1 MSESQGAN
9 DAKELYSEIVVENL
23 SERSKGFA
31 QGSKSQ
37 GPEGQSPEQPEIENS
52 SEMSQ
57 SQRYIK
63 DVIQGS
69 ENHNILDK
77 QKPVELKDV
86 KKLTSEERE
95 QIISNFKNGIDN
107 EFYDVK
113 TLKNGTTRIV
123 KKKNKSQSL
132 SNKLISGQSPSGLH
146 DRSSSKD
153 NEQFVKPEKKYL
165 SNEQLLMEHIIELN
179 TQMNKLK
186 NKQKKLKNKY
196 KGIKRD
202 LYVDVD
208 ENDEPHNDEKDFIQG
223 DRNRPPS
230 EELEKN
236 AHRVADGLS
245 DLSANANEV
254 RVVQRGWRSRVSYL

>member
-23 SERSKGFA
+23 SE
-31 QGSKSQ
+31 
-37 GPEGQSPEQPEIENS
+37 QPEIENS

-57 SQRYIK
+57 SQ
-63 DVIQGS
+63 
-69 ENHNILDK
+69 NILDK

-132 SNKLISGQSPSGLH
+132 SNKLISG
-146 DRSSSKD
+146 RKD

-236 AHRVADGLS
+236 AHRVAD
-245 DLSANANEV
+245 EV

>member
-1 MSESQGAN
+1 MSQEQ
-9 DAKELYSEIVVENL
+9 EIVVENL
-23 SERSKGFA
+23 SE
-31 QGSKSQ
+31 SQ
-37 GPEGQSPEQPEIENS
+37 EHEIENS

-57 SQRYIK
+57 SQ
-63 DVIQGS
+63 
-69 ENHNILDK
+69 NILDK

-123 KKKNKSQSL
+123 KKKNKTQSL
-132 SNKLISGQSPSGLH
+132 SNKLISSN
-146 DRSSSKD
+146 KD
-153 NEQFVKPEKKYL
+153 NEQFVKPERKYL

-202 LYVDVD
+202 LYVNDLGRDPEPVWANVE

-223 DRNRPPS
+223 GRNRPPS
-230 EELEKN
+230 EELEK
-236 AHRVADGLS
+236 H
-245 DLSANANEV
+245 
-254 RVVQRGWRSRVSYL
+254 VVQRGWRSRVSYL

>member
-23 SERSKGFA
+23 SE
-31 QGSKSQ
+31 Q
-37 GPEGQSPEQPEIENS
+37 PEISEQPETENS

-57 SQRYIK
+57 SQ
-63 DVIQGS
+63 
-69 ENHNILDK
+69 NILDK

-132 SNKLISGQSPSGLH
+132 SNKLISG
-146 DRSSSKD
+146 RKD

-230 EELEKN
+230 EELEKH

-245 DLSANANEV
+245 DLS
-254 RVVQRGWRSRVSYL
+254 VVQRGWRSRVSYL

>member
-23 SERSKGFA
+23 SERSKG
-31 QGSKSQ
+31 
-37 GPEGQSPEQPEIENS
+37 PEGQSPEQPEIENS

-57 SQRYIK
+57 SQ
-63 DVIQGS
+63 
-69 ENHNILDK
+69 NILDK

-132 SNKLISGQSPSGLH
+132 SNKLISGLTNCSLSLL
-146 DRSSSKD
+146 DERSC
-153 NEQFVKPEKKYL
+153 PEKKYL

-223 DRNRPPS
+223 GRNRPPS
-230 EELEKN
+230 EELEKH
-236 AHRVADGLS
+236 AHRVAD
-245 DLSANANEV
+245 EV

>member
-1 MSESQGAN
+1 
-9 DAKELYSEIVVENL
+9 
-23 SERSKGFA
+23 
-31 QGSKSQ
+31 
-37 GPEGQSPEQPEIENS
+37 
-52 SEMSQ
+52 MSQ
-57 SQRYIK
+57 SQ
-63 DVIQGS
+63 
-69 ENHNILDK
+69 NILDK
-77 QKPVELKDV
+77 QKHVELKDV

-132 SNKLISGQSPSGLH
+132 SNKLISGLCPA

-165 SNEQLLMEHIIELN
+165 SNEQLLMEHIFELN

-230 EELEKN
+230 EELEK
-236 AHRVADGLS
+236 RGLRPQPEGH
-245 DLSANANEV
+245 A
-254 RVVQRGWRSRVSYL
+254 VQRGWRSRVSYL

>member
-9 DAKELYSEIVVENL
+9 DAKELGSKSLGQSPYSEIVVENL
-23 SERSKGFA
+23 SERSKG
-31 QGSKSQ
+31 
-37 GPEGQSPEQPEIENS
+37 PEGQSPSGCKQSLRPEQPEIENS

-57 SQRYIK
+57 SQ
-63 DVIQGS
+63 
-69 ENHNILDK
+69 NILDK

-230 EELEKN
+230 EELEK
-236 AHRVADGLS
+236 RGLRPQPEGH
-245 DLSANANEV
+245 A
-254 RVVQRGWRSRVSYL
+254 VQRGWRSRVSYL

>member
-23 SERSKGFA
+23 SERSKG
-31 QGSKSQ
+31 
-37 GPEGQSPEQPEIENS
+37 PEGQSPSGCKQSLRPEQPEIENS

-57 SQRYIK
+57 SQ
-63 DVIQGS
+63 
-69 ENHNILDK
+69 NILDK

-132 SNKLISGQSPSGLH
+132 SNKLISG
-146 DRSSSKD
+146 RKD

-223 DRNRPPS
+223 GRNRPPS
-230 EELEKN
+230 EELEKH
-236 AHRVADGLS
+236 A
-245 DLSANANEV
+245 
-254 RVVQRGWRSRVSYL
+254 VQRGWRSRVSYL

>member
-23 SERSKGFA
+23 SERSKG
-31 QGSKSQ
+31 
-37 GPEGQSPEQPEIENS
+37 PEGQSPSGCKQSLRPEQPEIENS

-57 SQRYIK
+57 SQ
-63 DVIQGS
+63 
-69 ENHNILDK
+69 NILDK
-77 QKPVELKDV
+77 QKHVELKDV

-132 SNKLISGQSPSGLH
+132 SNKLISGLCPSGC
-146 DRSSSKD
+146 KD

-208 ENDEPHNDEKDFIQG
+208 ENDEPHNDEKDFIQ
-223 DRNRPPS
+223 
-230 EELEKN
+230 
-236 AHRVADGLS
+236 
-245 DLSANANEV
+245 SANANERSKGPEGQSPEV

>member
-1 MSESQGAN
+1 MSESQ
-9 DAKELYSEIVVENL
+9 EIVVENL
-23 SERSKGFA
+23 S
-31 QGSKSQ
+31 
-37 GPEGQSPEQPEIENS
+37 EQPEIENS

-57 SQRYIK
+57 SQ
-63 DVIQGS
+63 
-69 ENHNILDK
+69 NILDK
-77 QKPVELKDV
+77 QKPIELKDV

-123 KKKNKSQSL
+123 KKKNKTQSL
-132 SNKLISGQSPSGLH
+132 SNKLISSN
-146 DRSSSKD
+146 KD
-153 NEQFVKPEKKYL
+153 NEQFVKPERKYL

-223 DRNRPPS
+223 GRNRPPS
-230 EELEKN
+230 EELEK
-236 AHRVADGLS
+236 H
-245 DLSANANEV
+245 
-254 RVVQRGWRSRVSYL
+254 VVQRGWRSRVSYL

>member
-23 SERSKGFA
+23 SERSKG
-31 QGSKSQ
+31 
-37 GPEGQSPEQPEIENS
+37 PEGQSPEQPEIENS

-57 SQRYIK
+57 SQ
-63 DVIQGS
+63 
-69 ENHNILDK
+69 NILDK
-77 QKPVELKDV
+77 QKHVELKDV

-132 SNKLISGQSPSGLH
+132 SNKLISG
-146 DRSSSKD
+146 RKD

-236 AHRVADGLS
+236 AHRVADERSKGPEGQS
-245 DLSANANEV
+245 PEV

>member
-23 SERSKGFA
+23 SERSKG
-31 QGSKSQ
+31 
-37 GPEGQSPEQPEIENS
+37 QSPSGCKQSLRPEQPEIENS

-57 SQRYIK
+57 SQ
-63 DVIQGS
+63 
-69 ENHNILDK
+69 NILDK

-165 SNEQLLMEHIIELN
+165 SNEQLLMEHIFELN

-236 AHRVADGLS
+236 AHRVAD
-245 DLSANANEV
+245 EV

>member
-23 SERSKGFA
+23 SERSKG
-31 QGSKSQ
+31 
-37 GPEGQSPEQPEIENS
+37 PEGQSPERSKGPKALRAEQPEIENS

-57 SQRYIK
+57 SQ
-63 DVIQGS
+63 
-69 ENHNILDK
+69 NILDK
-77 QKPVELKDV
+77 QKHVELKDV

-132 SNKLISGQSPSGLH
+132 SNKLISG
-146 DRSSSKD
+146 RKD
-153 NEQFVKPEKKYL
+153 NEQFVKPERKYL
-165 SNEQLLMEHIIELN
+165 SNEQLLMEHIFELN

-223 DRNRPPS
+223 GRNRPPS
-230 EELEKN
+230 EELEK
-236 AHRVADGLS
+236 H
-245 DLSANANEV
+245 
-254 RVVQRGWRSRVSYL
+254 VVQRGWRSRVSYL

>member
-23 SERSKGFA
+23 SE
-31 QGSKSQ
+31 
-37 GPEGQSPEQPEIENS
+37 QPEIENS

-57 SQRYIK
+57 SQ
-63 DVIQGS
+63 
-69 ENHNILDK
+69 NILDK

-132 SNKLISGQSPSGLH
+132 SNKLISGLTNCSLSLL
-146 DRSSSKD
+146 DERSC
-153 NEQFVKPEKKYL
+153 PEKKYL
-165 SNEQLLMEHIIELN
+165 SNEQLLMEHIFELN

-208 ENDEPHNDEKDFIQG
+208 ENDEPHNDEKDFIQ
-223 DRNRPPS
+223 
-230 EELEKN
+230 
-236 AHRVADGLS
+236 
-245 DLSANANEV
+245 SANANERSKGPEGQSPEV

>member
-23 SERSKGFA
+23 SERSKG
-31 QGSKSQ
+31 
-37 GPEGQSPEQPEIENS
+37 PEGQSPEQPEIENS

-57 SQRYIK
+57 SQ
-63 DVIQGS
+63 
-69 ENHNILDK
+69 NILDK

-132 SNKLISGQSPSGLH
+132 SNKLISG
-146 DRSSSKD
+146 RKD

-230 EELEKN
+230 GNLKN
-236 AHRVADGLS
+236 ADFVRNPKGMLF
-245 DLSANANEV
+245 NEV
-254 RVVQRGWRSRVSYL
+254 GDQEFHIYKAKFIFVLY

>member
-57 SQRYIK
+57 SQ
-63 DVIQGS
+63 
-69 ENHNILDK
+69 NILDK

-132 SNKLISGQSPSGLH
+132 SNKLISGQGLCPRLEEPSPSGLH
-146 DRSSSKD
+146 NRSLNKD

-236 AHRVADGLS
+236 AHRVADERSKGPEGQS
-245 DLSANANEV
+245 PEV

>member
-23 SERSKGFA
+23 SERSKG
-31 QGSKSQ
+31 
-37 GPEGQSPEQPEIENS
+37 PEGQSPEQPEIENS

-57 SQRYIK
+57 SQ
-63 DVIQGS
+63 
-69 ENHNILDK
+69 NILDK

-132 SNKLISGQSPSGLH
+132 SNKLISG
-146 DRSSSKD
+146 RKD

-165 SNEQLLMEHIIELN
+165 SNEQLLMEHIFELN

-223 DRNRPPS
+223 GRNRPPS
-230 EELEKN
+230 EELEK
-236 AHRVADGLS
+236 RGLRPQPEGH
-245 DLSANANEV
+245 A
-254 RVVQRGWRSRVSYL
+254 VQRGWRSRVSYL

>member
-23 SERSKGFA
+23 SE
-31 QGSKSQ
+31 
-37 GPEGQSPEQPEIENS
+37 QPEIENS

-57 SQRYIK
+57 SQ
-63 DVIQGS
+63 
-69 ENHNILDK
+69 NILDK

-132 SNKLISGQSPSGLH
+132 SNKLISGLTNCSLSLL
-146 DRSSSKD
+146 DERSC
-153 NEQFVKPEKKYL
+153 PEKKYL

-230 EELEKN
+230 EELEK
-236 AHRVADGLS
+236 RGLRPQPEGH
-245 DLSANANEV
+245 A
-254 RVVQRGWRSRVSYL
+254 VQRGWRSRVSYL

>member
-1 MSESQGAN
+1 MR
-9 DAKELYSEIVVENL
+9 K
-23 SERSKGFA
+23 SKYD
-31 QGSKSQ
+31 QSSLPVQDSKSID
-37 GPEGQSPEQPEIENS
+37 SDDNISKIENRVDF
-52 SEMSQ
+52 ETELVNLTNQ
-57 SQRYIK
+57 IKDIK

-132 SNKLISGQSPSGLH
+132 SNKLISGLTNCSLSLL
-146 DRSSSKD
+146 DERSC
-153 NEQFVKPEKKYL
+153 PEKKYL

-245 DLSANANEV
+245 DLS
-254 RVVQRGWRSRVSYL
+254 VVQRGWRSRVSYL

>member
-1 MSESQGAN
+1 MSESQEAN
-9 DAKELYSEIVVENL
+9 DAKELGSKSLGQSPYSEIVVENL
-23 SERSKGFA
+23 S
-31 QGSKSQ
+31 
-37 GPEGQSPEQPEIENS
+37 EQPEIENS

-57 SQRYIK
+57 SQ
-63 DVIQGS
+63 
-69 ENHNILDK
+69 NILDK

-132 SNKLISGQSPSGLH
+132 SNKLISGLTNCSLSLL
-146 DRSSSKD
+146 DERSC
-153 NEQFVKPEKKYL
+153 PEKKYL
-165 SNEQLLMEHIIELN
+165 SNEQLLMEHIFELN

-230 EELEKN
+230 EELEK
-236 AHRVADGLS
+236 RGLRPQPEGH
-245 DLSANANEV
+245 A
-254 RVVQRGWRSRVSYL
+254 VQRGWRSRVSYL

>member
-23 SERSKGFA
+23 SERSKG
-31 QGSKSQ
+31 
-37 GPEGQSPEQPEIENS
+37 PEGQSPEQPEIENS

-57 SQRYIK
+57 SQ
-63 DVIQGS
+63 
-69 ENHNILDK
+69 NILDK

-132 SNKLISGQSPSGLH
+132 SNKLISG
-146 DRSSSKD
+146 RKD

-165 SNEQLLMEHIIELN
+165 SNEQLLMEHIFELN

-245 DLSANANEV
+245 DLSANANERSKGPEGQSPEV

>member
-23 SERSKGFA
+23 SERSKG
-31 QGSKSQ
+31 
-37 GPEGQSPEQPEIENS
+37 PEGQSPEQ
-52 SEMSQ
+52 SQ
-57 SQRYIK
+57 SQ
-63 DVIQGS
+63 
-69 ENHNILDK
+69 NILDK
-77 QKPVELKDV
+77 QKHVELKDV

-179 TQMNKLK
+179 T
-186 NKQKKLKNKY
+186 
-196 KGIKRD
+196 
-202 LYVDVD
+202 
-208 ENDEPHNDEKDFIQG
+208 
-223 DRNRPPS
+223 
-230 EELEKN
+230 
-236 AHRVADGLS
+236 
-245 DLSANANEV
+245 
-254 RVVQRGWRSRVSYL
+254 

>member
-57 SQRYIK
+57 SQ
-63 DVIQGS
+63 
-69 ENHNILDK
+69 NILDK
-77 QKPVELKDV
+77 QKHVELKDV

-132 SNKLISGQSPSGLH
+132 SNKLISG
-146 DRSSSKD
+146 RKD

-230 EELEKN
+230 EELEKH
-236 AHRVADGLS
+236 A
-245 DLSANANEV
+245 
-254 RVVQRGWRSRVSYL
+254 VQRGWRSRVSYL

>member
-23 SERSKGFA
+23 SERSKG
-31 QGSKSQ
+31 
-37 GPEGQSPEQPEIENS
+37 PEGQSPEQPEIENS

-57 SQRYIK
+57 SQ
-63 DVIQGS
+63 
-69 ENHNILDK
+69 NILDK

-146 DRSSSKD
+146 DRSLNKD
-153 NEQFVKPEKKYL
+153 NEQNIEKLIDTKKYL

-223 DRNRPPS
+223 GRNQPPS
-230 EELEKN
+230 EELEK
-236 AHRVADGLS
+236 RGLRPQPEGH
-245 DLSANANEV
+245 A
-254 RVVQRGWRSRVSYL
+254 VQRGWRSRVSYL

>member
-23 SERSKGFA
+23 SERSKG
-31 QGSKSQ
+31 
-37 GPEGQSPEQPEIENS
+37 PEGQSPEQPEIENS

-57 SQRYIK
+57 SQ
-63 DVIQGS
+63 
-69 ENHNILDK
+69 NILDK

-132 SNKLISGQSPSGLH
+132 SNKLISG
-146 DRSSSKD
+146 RKD

-230 EELEKN
+230 EELEKH
-236 AHRVADGLS
+236 A
-245 DLSANANEV
+245 
-254 RVVQRGWRSRVSYL
+254 VQRGWRSRVSYL

>member
-23 SERSKGFA
+23 SERSKG
-31 QGSKSQ
+31 
-37 GPEGQSPEQPEIENS
+37 PEGQSPEQPEIENS

-57 SQRYIK
+57 SQ
-63 DVIQGS
+63 
-69 ENHNILDK
+69 NILDK

-146 DRSSSKD
+146 DRSLNKD
-153 NEQFVKPEKKYL
+153 NEQNIEKLIDTKKYL

-230 EELEKN
+230 EELEK
-236 AHRVADGLS
+236 RGLRPQPEGH
-245 DLSANANEV
+245 A
-254 RVVQRGWRSRVSYL
+254 VQRGWRSRVSYL

>member
-9 DAKELYSEIVVENL
+9 GAKELYSEIVVENL
-23 SERSKGFA
+23 SE
-31 QGSKSQ
+31 
-37 GPEGQSPEQPEIENS
+37 QPEIENS

-57 SQRYIK
+57 SQ
-63 DVIQGS
+63 
-69 ENHNILDK
+69 NILDK

-153 NEQFVKPEKKYL
+153 NEQNIEKLIDTKKYL
-165 SNEQLLMEHIIELN
+165 SNEQLLMEHIFELN

-245 DLSANANEV
+245 DLSANANERSKGPEGRKQSLQPEGQSPEV

>member
-23 SERSKGFA
+23 SERSKG
-31 QGSKSQ
+31 
-37 GPEGQSPEQPEIENS
+37 PEGQSPEQPEIENS

-57 SQRYIK
+57 SQ
-63 DVIQGS
+63 
-69 ENHNILDK
+69 NILDK

-132 SNKLISGQSPSGLH
+132 SNKLISG
-146 DRSSSKD
+146 RKD

-236 AHRVADGLS
+236 AHRVAD
-245 DLSANANEV
+245 EV

>member
-1 MSESQGAN
+1 M
-9 DAKELYSEIVVENL
+9 
-23 SERSKGFA
+23 
-31 QGSKSQ
+31 
-37 GPEGQSPEQPEIENS
+37 
-52 SEMSQ
+52 
-57 SQRYIK
+57 
-63 DVIQGS
+63 
-69 ENHNILDK
+69 
-77 QKPVELKDV
+77 
-86 KKLTSEERE
+86 
-95 QIISNFKNGIDN
+95 
-107 EFYDVK
+107 
-113 TLKNGTTRIV
+113 
-123 KKKNKSQSL
+123 
-132 SNKLISGQSPSGLH
+132 ISGQGLCPRLEEPSPSGLH

-223 DRNRPPS
+223 GRNRPPS

-245 DLSANANEV
+245 DLS
-254 RVVQRGWRSRVSYL
+254 VVQRGWRSRVSYL

>member
-23 SERSKGFA
+23 SERSKG
-31 QGSKSQ
+31 
-37 GPEGQSPEQPEIENS
+37 PEGQSPEQPEIENS

-57 SQRYIK
+57 SQ
-63 DVIQGS
+63 
-69 ENHNILDK
+69 NILDK

-132 SNKLISGQSPSGLH
+132 SNKLISGRKLCLQPEGQSPSGLH

-153 NEQFVKPEKKYL
+153 NEQNIEKLIDTKKYL
-165 SNEQLLMEHIIELN
+165 SNEQLLMEHIFELN

-236 AHRVADGLS
+236 AHRV
-245 DLSANANEV
+245 
-254 RVVQRGWRSRVSYL
+254 VQRGWRSRVSYL

>member
-57 SQRYIK
+57 SQ
-63 DVIQGS
+63 
-69 ENHNILDK
+69 NILDK

-165 SNEQLLMEHIIELN
+165 SNEQLLMEHIFELN

-230 EELEKN
+230 EELEKH
-236 AHRVADGLS
+236 AHRVAD
-245 DLSANANEV
+245 EV

>member
-57 SQRYIK
+57 SQ
-63 DVIQGS
+63 
-69 ENHNILDK
+69 NILDK

-165 SNEQLLMEHIIELN
+165 SNEQLLMEHIFELN

-230 EELEKN
+230 EELEK
-236 AHRVADGLS
+236 RGLRPQPEGH
-245 DLSANANEV
+245 A
-254 RVVQRGWRSRVSYL
+254 VQRGWRSRVSYL

>member
-23 SERSKGFA
+23 SERSKG
-31 QGSKSQ
+31 
-37 GPEGQSPEQPEIENS
+37 PEGQSPSGCKQSLRPEQPEIENS

-57 SQRYIK
+57 SQ
-63 DVIQGS
+63 
-69 ENHNILDK
+69 NILDK

-132 SNKLISGQSPSGLH
+132 SNKLISGRKLCLQPEGQSPSGLH
-146 DRSSSKD
+146 ARSSSKD

-223 DRNRPPS
+223 GRNRPPS
-230 EELEKN
+230 EELEKH
-236 AHRVADGLS
+236 A
-245 DLSANANEV
+245 
-254 RVVQRGWRSRVSYL
+254 VQRGWRSRVSYL

>member
-23 SERSKGFA
+23 SERSKG
-31 QGSKSQ
+31 
-37 GPEGQSPEQPEIENS
+37 PEGQSPEQPEIENS

-57 SQRYIK
+57 SQ
-63 DVIQGS
+63 
-69 ENHNILDK
+69 NILDK

-132 SNKLISGQSPSGLH
+132 SNKLISG
-146 DRSSSKD
+146 RKD

-165 SNEQLLMEHIIELN
+165 SNEQLLMEHIFELN

-236 AHRVADGLS
+236 A
-245 DLSANANEV
+245 
-254 RVVQRGWRSRVSYL
+254 VQRGWRSRVSYL

>member
-57 SQRYIK
+57 SQ
-63 DVIQGS
+63 
-69 ENHNILDK
+69 NILDK
-77 QKPVELKDV
+77 QKHVELKDV

-132 SNKLISGQSPSGLH
+132 SNKLISGRKLCLQPEGQSPSGLH

-165 SNEQLLMEHIIELN
+165 SNEQLLMEHIFELN

-230 EELEKN
+230 EELEK
-236 AHRVADGLS
+236 RGLRPQPEGH
-245 DLSANANEV
+245 A
-254 RVVQRGWRSRVSYL
+254 VQRGWRSRVSYL

>member
-57 SQRYIK
+57 SQ
-63 DVIQGS
+63 
-69 ENHNILDK
+69 NILDK

-132 SNKLISGQSPSGLH
+132 SNKLISGLTNCSLSLL
-146 DRSSSKD
+146 DERSC
-153 NEQFVKPEKKYL
+153 PEKKYL
-165 SNEQLLMEHIIELN
+165 SNEQLLMEHIFELN

-223 DRNRPPS
+223 GRNRPPS
-230 EELEKN
+230 EELEKH
-236 AHRVADGLS
+236 AHRVAD
-245 DLSANANEV
+245 EV

>member
-1 MSESQGAN
+1 
-9 DAKELYSEIVVENL
+9 
-23 SERSKGFA
+23 
-31 QGSKSQ
+31 
-37 GPEGQSPEQPEIENS
+37 
-52 SEMSQ
+52 MSQ
-57 SQRYIK
+57 SQ
-63 DVIQGS
+63 
-69 ENHNILDK
+69 NILDK

-132 SNKLISGQSPSGLH
+132 SNKLISGLCPA

-153 NEQFVKPEKKYL
+153 NEQFVKPERKYL
-165 SNEQLLMEHIIELN
+165 SNEQLLMEHIFELN

-223 DRNRPPS
+223 GRNRPPS
-230 EELEKN
+230 EELEKH
-236 AHRVADGLS
+236 A
-245 DLSANANEV
+245 
-254 RVVQRGWRSRVSYL
+254 VQRGWRSRVSYL